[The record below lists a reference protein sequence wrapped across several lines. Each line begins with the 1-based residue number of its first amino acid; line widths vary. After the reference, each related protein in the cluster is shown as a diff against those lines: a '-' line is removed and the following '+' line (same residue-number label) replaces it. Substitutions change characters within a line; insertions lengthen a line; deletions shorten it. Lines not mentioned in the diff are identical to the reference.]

1 MSGPPI
7 VLQGVSVDLPI
18 IGAQSRLLK
27 SRLIASATGGRLGVS
42 GGVEIVRA
50 LSNVNLTIERGERV
64 GLRGHNG
71 AGKTTLLRVL
81 AGAYVPT
88 AGSAKLEG
96 RITSLIDVTLGM
108 EPEATGYEN
117 IVLRFMA
124 MGRSAA
130 EARRWTPQV
139 AEFSE
144 LGDFLRLPVR
154 TYSSGMAMRLA
165 FAAST
170 AVEPEILLMDE
181 WLSVGDA
188 AFVGKAQQRIRALV
202 DKAEVL
208 VIASH
213 DAGLLDSLCTRVI
226 ELEHGVVVG
235 DERRPAANAAHAAD
249 AGSTSLDATAR

>member
-1 MSGPPI
+1 MTRPPI
-7 VLQGVSVDLPI
+7 ELRDVTVDLPI

-27 SRLIASATGGRLGVS
+27 NRLIASATGGRLAVS

-50 LSNVNLTIERGERV
+50 LSSIDLTIAQGERV

-88 AGSAKLEG
+88 GGSARIEG
-96 RITSLIDVTLGM
+96 QITSLIDVMLGM

-117 IVLRFMA
+117 IVLRFIA
-124 MGRSAA
+124 MGRSPR
-130 EARRWTPQV
+130 EAQRLVPSI

-154 TYSSGMAMRLA
+154 TYSAGMAMRLA

-170 AVEPEILLMDE
+170 AVESEILLMDE

-188 AFVGKAQQRIRALV
+188 AFVGKAQERIRALV
-202 DKAEVL
+202 DRAQVL

-213 DAGLLDSLCTRVI
+213 DDALLWSLCNRVVD
-226 ELEHGVVVG
+226 LDHGSIVR
-235 DERRPAANAAHAAD
+235 DQRMRETETAD
-249 AGSTSLDATAR
+249 AVEGMFTP